1 MALSN
6 TFCSAPWF
14 QTRIDW
20 DGHYRPCCGLK
31 ENASDFEGRTR
42 YSIKDTTVDEWMSS
56 EYSQYLRKN
65 LSEGQ
70 QLKECD
76 NCWQKEKH
84 NIKSFR
90 QIANNTMTKNQ
101 SNNLDNTWVKLFVDK
116 NQDYHD
122 YRIVSADV
130 KLSNVCNFSCAMCGP
145 HNSSKVYDKWR
156 SNLDNKFVQE
166 RLLQQP
172 TLLKDIAATYQSQRG
187 YQHLKDILTHPL
199 RYLKVLGGEPTLDK
213 ELFRVLQ
220 HVPVDKKSKM
230 HVEFVTN
237 GSQDLI
243 EISNR
248 LQDYESVSYTIS
260 LEGIGDIQD
269 YVRKGSHWPTI
280 EKNILNAK
288 RHGIHVNV
296 NYTIQAMSVLNLH
309 ELLDW
314 LHDNQISISFGVLD
328 YPGYLA
334 VSVLPKK
341 IRNSIVDNL
350 RKSSGVDVINSP
362 DSTDLLS
369 IDKIIELI
377 DTLLDQS
384 ELYPKFLEYVAWVDQ
399 DSVRPLRDIQPLLFY
414 V

>member
-145 HNSSKVYDKWR
+145 HNSSKVY
-156 SNLDNKFVQE
+156 
-166 RLLQQP
+166 
-172 TLLKDIAATYQSQRG
+172 
-187 YQHLKDILTHPL
+187 
-199 RYLKVLGGEPTLDK
+199 
-213 ELFRVLQ
+213 
-220 HVPVDKKSKM
+220 
-230 HVEFVTN
+230 
-237 GSQDLI
+237 LI
-243 EISNR
+243 
-248 LQDYESVSYTIS
+248 
-260 LEGIGDIQD
+260 
-269 YVRKGSHWPTI
+269 
-280 EKNILNAK
+280 
-288 RHGIHVNV
+288 
-296 NYTIQAMSVLNLH
+296 
-309 ELLDW
+309 
-314 LHDNQISISFGVLD
+314 
-328 YPGYLA
+328 
-334 VSVLPKK
+334 
-341 IRNSIVDNL
+341 
-350 RKSSGVDVINSP
+350 
-362 DSTDLLS
+362 
-369 IDKIIELI
+369 
-377 DTLLDQS
+377 
-384 ELYPKFLEYVAWVDQ
+384 
-399 DSVRPLRDIQPLLFY
+399 
-414 V
+414 